1 MCTWIS
7 RFLTSF
13 LQRCSF
19 ASDMWSFSY
28 VLWYMY
34 TGMPAPRCL
43 TDEPTCVMCLQ
54 EEVMNIFSMASSF
67 YETLLQ
73 GIRVVVFTKTI
84 YSRRFWTQL
93 PWFPAGI
100 SHRGN
105 WPFDDDYYHVQ
116 YSTSTIKWNI
126 LKSHEGQC
134 ISKDSACFLQHILDN
149 RQILIYSYIITHML
163 ELPWHLFITSVHLPT
178 PLNKNKSGR
187 GESLSPILS
196 QGVGRYTQIC
206 ACYHRRLNYSTS
218 RLFKSTAFW
227 RMSLPWLFFFFTQNY
242 TCCGMKNGA
251 TSICRCFKVLILCHC
266 YNWKTCLL
274 LSFAASHNYAAM
286 LMTSF

>member
-1 MCTWIS
+1 
-7 RFLTSF
+7 
-13 LQRCSF
+13 
-19 ASDMWSFSY
+19 
-28 VLWYMY
+28 
-34 TGMPAPRCL
+34 MPAPRCL

>member
-1 MCTWIS
+1 MIIIIMCNILHPPLSEIFSKVMRVNVFLKTVLASYNIFWTTD
-7 RFLTSF
+7 RFLF
-13 LQRCSF
+13 
-19 ASDMWSFSY
+19 
-28 VLWYMY
+28 
-34 TGMPAPRCL
+34 
-43 TDEPTCVMCLQ
+43 
-54 EEVMNIFSMASSF
+54 I
-67 YETLLQ
+67 
-73 GIRVVVFTKTI
+73 
-84 YSRRFWTQL
+84 L
-93 PWFPAGI
+93 P
-100 SHRGN
+100 
-105 WPFDDDYYHVQ
+105 
-116 YSTSTIKWNI
+116 
-126 LKSHEGQC
+126 
-134 ISKDSACFLQHILDN
+134 
-149 RQILIYSYIITHML
+149 IITHML

-227 RMSLPWLFFFFTQNY
+227 HMSLPWLLFFFTQNY